1 MLVRGRI
8 LSQTTD
14 GDIEP
19 GPQTR
24 MVLPPHTR
32 HVAAVGADGVRCIE
46 ASRQRRP
53 PTDSR
58 RRQLRLLSIPGH
70 IARLTRRRQRCRVAI
85 TPALLIAIYAG
96 LSVLVIGAGIALT
109 LGASAPDTVL
119 GFAILVRRCR
129 LGLGTAATPA
139 LSLGASRSE
148 PIWFSLHP
156 ATSCQ

>member
-1 MLVRGRI
+1 MLARGRI

-19 GPQTR
+19 GPETR

-32 HVAAVGADGVRCIE
+32 HAAAVGSDGVRCIE

-58 RRQLRLLSIPGH
+58 RRLRLLSIPGH

-85 TPALLIAIYAG
+85 TSALLIALYVG

-129 LGLGTAATPA
+129 LGLGTAATSA

>member
-1 MLVRGRI
+1 
-8 LSQTTD
+8 
-14 GDIEP
+14 
-19 GPQTR
+19 

-32 HVAAVGADGVRCIE
+32 HAAAVGADGVRCIE

-70 IARLTRRRQRCRVAI
+70 IARLTRRRQRSRVAM
-85 TPALLIAIYAG
+85 TSALLIALYVG